1 MKVSFMPKILF
12 LLIFPIILS
21 SCNSIDDFGASSKDS
36 TGNYIGYKAK
46 TIINFNQANN
56 IGFDTIQPVKNI
68 GKVLANDKYLLVGEL
83 KKGIHVFDNRNP
95 NNPVNAF
102 YIRIPANTD
111 FILKDNF
118 LIADNG
124 YDLVSINVRVI
135 EEIIDNKRLVSQLKR
150 YGSSNFFEVIRIR
163 DKQFRFPQF
172 PIERNIFYDCS
183 DTTKGFVIEW
193 EKTKLKELPKCY
205 R

>member
-1 MKVSFMPKILF
+1 MPKLLV
-12 LLIFPIILS
+12 LLIVPIVFI
-21 SCNSIDDFGASSKDS
+21 SCNSIDDFGTKDS
-36 TGNYIGYKAK
+36 TGNYSGFKAK
-46 TIINFNQANN
+46 TIINFNEVNN
-56 IGFDTIQPVKNI
+56 IGIDSAQTIKNI
-68 GKVLANDKYLLVGEL
+68 GQVLANEKYLLIGEL

-95 NNPVNAF
+95 TKPINF
-102 YIRIPANTD
+102 FFIRIPANTD
-111 FILKDNF
+111 FLLKDNF

-124 YDLVSINVRVI
+124 NDLISMNVKVI
-135 EEIIDNKRLVSQLKR
+135 EEIIDKGRSISQIKRFGL
-150 YGSSNFFEVIRIR
+150 SSLFEVFRIR

-193 EKTKLKELPKCY
+193 EKATLNELPKCY